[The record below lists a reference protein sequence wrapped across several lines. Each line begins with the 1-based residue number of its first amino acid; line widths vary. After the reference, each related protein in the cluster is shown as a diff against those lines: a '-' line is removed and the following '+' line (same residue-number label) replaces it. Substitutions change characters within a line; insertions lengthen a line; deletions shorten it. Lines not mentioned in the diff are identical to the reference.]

1 MKRRHRYRYLP
12 EEQDANDRWLVSYS
26 DFITLMFA
34 FFVVMY
40 ALSSVNENKYR
51 ILSDSL
57 VKTFKNREVSGKPI
71 QIGKE
76 PMTLKAEPSPK
87 IEPEKK
93 QTKPHSENEAN
104 KQKMARIAGQLI
116 KNLKPLVDK
125 ELIKVEHND
134 QWVKVQINTSILFD
148 TGSAVLENDGFEPL
162 IALAKVLKP
171 LPNIINVEGYT
182 DNQPITNR
190 RFPSNWELSAH
201 RAASVVHLFT
211 RNGIQA
217 TRLSAIGYGEY
228 RPISS
233 NKTRKGRREN
243 RRVVVVILADK
254 TVQDVLNI
262 EQKTE

>member
-57 VKTFKNREVSGKPI
+57 VKTFKSREVSGKPI

-76 PMTLKAEPSPK
+76 PKTLKAEPSPK
-87 IEPEKK
+87 DAPEKK
-93 QTKPHSENEAN
+93 QTKPRSENEAN
-104 KQKMARIAGQLI
+104 KKKMAVIAGQLI
-116 KNLKPLVDK
+116 NNLKPLVDK
-125 ELIKVEHND
+125 QLIKIEHNEH
-134 QWVKVQINTSILFD
+134 WVRVEINTSILFD

-162 IALAKVLKP
+162 NALAKVLKP
-171 LPNIINVEGYT
+171 LPNLIQVEGHT
-182 DNQPITNR
+182 DDLPITNR

-211 RNGIQA
+211 RDGIQA

-228 RPISS
+228 RPVSS
-233 NKTRKGRREN
+233 NKTKKGRREN

-254 TVQDVLNI
+254 DVRHLV
-262 EQKTE
+262 EK